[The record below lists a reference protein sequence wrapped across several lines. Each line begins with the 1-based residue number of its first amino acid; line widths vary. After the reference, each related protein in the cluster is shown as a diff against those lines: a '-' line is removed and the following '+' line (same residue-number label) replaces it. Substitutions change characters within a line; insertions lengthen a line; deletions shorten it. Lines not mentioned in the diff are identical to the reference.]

1 MEHWGLKATR
11 VREDLLA
18 DGLLAI
24 LRGFDRD
31 GVATFVEALLPA
43 GIRFIEIT
51 MEAAAFDTLRWLS
64 QTYGDRVRAGAGT
77 ILTVD
82 QAHMAADA
90 GAEYLVSPGLFLDVA
105 KAAHATN
112 VLYLPGV
119 TTPTEVGLALRAGLD
134 LVKLFP
140 AGLLGPDYLRALRGP
155 YPQLKAIAVGNMS
168 FDRMEPMLR
177 AGAVGIALGGSVFG
191 RGESRIP
198 PRAQIEE
205 AGRHARALIQ
215 TVRSPQ
221 GV

>member
-1 MEHWGLKATR
+1 MERPGLKATA
-11 VREDLLA
+11 VREALLA

-24 LRGFDRD
+24 IRGFDRD
-31 GVATFVEALLPA
+31 GVARFVESLLPA

-51 MEAAAFDTLRWLS
+51 MEAGAFDTLRWLS

-82 QAHMAADA
+82 QAHMAVEA
-90 GAEYLVSPGLFLDVA
+90 GAEYLVSPGLFLDVGE
-105 KAAHATN
+105 AAHAVD

-119 TTPTEVGLALRAGLD
+119 TTPTEVGLALRASLE

-140 AGLLGPDYLRALRGP
+140 AGLLGPDYLQALRGP
-155 YPQLKAIAVGNMS
+155 YPQLKAIAVGSMS

-191 RGESRIP
+191 RGESGIP
-198 PRAQIEE
+198 TRAQIEE
-205 AGRHARALIQ
+205 ASRRARAIIQ
-215 TVRSPQ
+215 RVRSPQ
-221 GV
+221 GA

>member
-1 MEHWGLKATR
+1 MKPLGAKATA
-11 VREDLLA
+11 VREALLA

-31 GVATFVEALLPA
+31 GVARFAEGLLPA

-77 ILTVD
+77 ILTVN
-82 QAHMAADA
+82 QAHMAIEA
-90 GAEYLVSPGLFLDVA
+90 GAEYLVSPGLFLDVGE
-105 KAAHATN
+105 AAHAAD

-191 RGESRIP
+191 RGESEIP
-198 PRAQIEE
+198 TSAQIEE
-205 AGRHARALIQ
+205 TGRHARALIQ

-221 GV
+221 GA